1 MKKMKSWTRF
11 MVVCLGLIVL
21 LSGCGLKPKDDG
33 TYYKKED
40 FQSITVGES
49 TLQDVY
55 EIAPKEVMQVTSY
68 GGVCEYPMEDG
79 GYIRIK
85 FYGKELIVGEIEEVF
100 Q

>member
-21 LSGCGLKPKDDG
+21 LSGCGSKLKEDG
-33 TYYKKED
+33 DYYKKED

-49 TLQDVY
+49 TLEDVY
-55 EIAPKEVMQVTSY
+55 KIASTEVMQVTSY

-85 FYGKELIVGEIEEVF
+85 FYGKELIVGEIEEVS